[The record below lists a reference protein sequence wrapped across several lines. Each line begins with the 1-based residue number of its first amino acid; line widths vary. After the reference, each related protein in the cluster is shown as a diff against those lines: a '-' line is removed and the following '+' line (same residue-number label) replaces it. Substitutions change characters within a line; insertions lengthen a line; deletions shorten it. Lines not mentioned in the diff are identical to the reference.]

1 MNVVPDMNVVPVNVV
16 SEPTTDDNLVTHL
29 AQTVLATAEAVDVLS
44 DRLELLVQQVQQQDC
59 QIFALGED
67 LKATNF
73 QQQQGLE
80 RLDRL
85 TQVLEGMAQN
95 LLATLPV
102 AVGDDRGV

>member
-1 MNVVPDMNVVPVNVV
+1 MNVVPDIKVVPVNVV
-16 SEPTTDDNLVTHL
+16 PEPTTDDNLVTHL
-29 AQTVLATAEAVDVLS
+29 AQTVLATAAAVDVLS

-85 TQVLEGMAQN
+85 TQLLEGMAQN
-95 LLATLPV
+95 VLATLP
-102 AVGDDRGV
+102 GGEDDWEAI